1 MVPNLRFTG
10 LCDRG
15 ALRRVRLCL
24 TTPLRAHF
32 DRYCVMN
39 RRRLC
44 TVSDLCEVTWTALT
58 CLAIVYRMLRSRI
71 PKAVHGTLC
80 CPVLVW
86 WSLTSTFQKREAWK
100 RCSAN
105 CCTNVT
111 QVEISPLWQVVE
123 PNFKNEMLT
132 AEFMARFSFESFVW
146 IVWHLRIDSKCRLK
160 SRF

>member
-1 MVPNLRFTG
+1 MNHFNHERHLQNRQTYKQKRTTALTEWFQICASQVYAI
-10 LCDRG
+10 RG

-111 QVEISPLWQVVE
+111 QVEISPL
-123 PNFKNEMLT
+123 
-132 AEFMARFSFESFVW
+132 
-146 IVWHLRIDSKCRLK
+146 
-160 SRF
+160 

>member
-111 QVEISPLWQVVE
+111 QVAISPLW
-123 PNFKNEMLT
+123 
-132 AEFMARFSFESFVW
+132 RFDKSLNQILRTKCWQLNSWLVSRSSLSFGLFGTFGSIRNVG
-146 IVWHLRIDSKCRLK
+146 
-160 SRF
+160 